1 MGGFTLIY
9 SFSSASQLKKPSYA
23 TWISMFDGQPP
34 ETPELLMLP
43 QDQTPII
50 EKNGGGSEGNKN
62 PALSSMRF
70 RLLVIFKRR
79 RQLTMGGPL
88 IGDGSKPRGVRWLWG
103 NPWYPW
109 YILVL

>member
-50 EKNGGGSEGNKN
+50 EKKRGGKWREQKSCPEFNEVSAPRHLQKAQTIDNGWSVDWWWIKTSRGQ
-62 PALSSMRF
+62 M
-70 RLLVIFKRR
+70 V
-79 RQLTMGGPL
+79 MG
-88 IGDGSKPRGVRWLWG
+88 
-103 NPWYPW
+103 
-109 YILVL
+109 

>member
-1 MGGFTLIY
+1 
-9 SFSSASQLKKPSYA
+9 
-23 TWISMFDGQPP
+23 MFDGQPP

-50 EKNGGGSEGNKN
+50 EKKRGGSEGNKN